1 VSGVPILVEGTSLT
15 VLIVGGG
22 PVAAR
27 KAEAFAA
34 AGASVRIVAREPS
47 PELRDLARQAG
58 VVLAER
64 AYERGDI
71 GDAALVVAATSDR
84 ATNAAI
90 ASYARE
96 ATRLV
101 NVVDAPREGSFATM
115 AVHRAGALV
124 VGVSA
129 GGVPGA
135 AARVR
140 DAIARRFDA
149 RYAGALDGLATLR
162 RALIDRG
169 SSNAWRALAADVID
183 DEFCETVE
191 KDRLDA
197 RVAEWR

>member
-1 VSGVPILVEGTSLT
+1 VSGIPILVEGASLS
-15 VLIVGGG
+15 VLVVGGG

-27 KAEAFAA
+27 KAEAFAT
-34 AGASVRIVAREPS
+34 AGAAVRIVALEPS
-47 PELRDLARQAG
+47 AAIRELARLQNVE
-58 VVLAER
+58 VVER
-64 AYERGDI
+64 VYERGDI
-71 GDAALVVAATSDR
+71 GDALLVIAATSDR
-84 ATNAAI
+84 AANAAI
-90 ASYARE
+90 AADARD
-96 ATRLV
+96 AARLV
-101 NVVDAPREGSFATM
+101 NVVDAPAEGSFATM

-149 RYAGALDGLATLR
+149 RYAGALEGLATLR

-183 DEFCETVE
+183 DQFCETVE

>member
-1 VSGVPILVEGTSLT
+1 VPILVEGASLS
-15 VLIVGGG
+15 VLVVGGG

-34 AGASVRIVAREPS
+34 AGASVRIVALEPS
-47 PELRDLARQAG
+47 SVIRDLARSFG
-58 VVLAER
+58 IELIER
-64 AYERGDI
+64 AYERGDV
-71 GDAALVVAATSDR
+71 GDAVLVIAATSDR

-90 ASYARE
+90 AADARYAS
-96 ATRLV
+96 RLV
-101 NVVDAPREGSFATM
+101 NVVDAPAEGSFATM

-140 DAIARRFDA
+140 DAIAHRFDS
-149 RYAGALDGLATLR
+149 RYAGALDGLAALR
-162 RALIDRG
+162 RALLDRG
-169 SSNAWRALAADVID
+169 SSSAWRALAADVID
-183 DEFCETVE
+183 DEFCETIE
-191 KDRLDA
+191 TDRLDA

>member
-1 VSGVPILVEGTSLT
+1 MSGVPILVEGAALT
-15 VLIVGGG
+15 VLVVGGG

-34 AGASVRIVAREPS
+34 GGASVRVVAIEPS
-47 PELRDLARQAG
+47 PEVRALARASR

-64 AYERGDI
+64 AYEPGDV

-90 ASYARE
+90 AADAR
-96 ATRLV
+96 AACRLV

-115 AVHRAGALV
+115 AIHRAGALV

-140 DAIARRFDA
+140 DAIARRFDV
-149 RYAGALDGLATLR
+149 RYAGALDALAMLR
-162 RALIDRG
+162 RALLDRG
-169 SSNAWRALAADVID
+169 ASSEWRALAADVID
-183 DEFCETVE
+183 DDFCDTVE
-191 KDRLDA
+191 TDRLDA
-197 RVAEWR
+197 RVAAWR

>member
-1 VSGVPILVEGTSLT
+1 MSGVPILVEGASLA
-15 VLIVGGG
+15 VLVVGGG

-34 AGASVRIVAREPS
+34 AGASVRIVAIEPS
-47 PELRDLARQAG
+47 PEVRALARTAG

-64 AYERGDI
+64 AYEAGDV

-90 ASYARE
+90 AADAR
-96 ATRLV
+96 AAARLV

-149 RYAGALDGLATLR
+149 RYAGALDALATVR
-162 RALIDRG
+162 RALLDRG
-169 SSNAWRALAADVID
+169 ASSEWRALAADVID
-183 DEFCETVE
+183 DDFCDMVET
-191 KDRLDA
+191 DRLDA
-197 RVAEWR
+197 RVAAWR

>member
-1 VSGVPILVEGTSLT
+1 VSGIPILVEGASLS
-15 VLIVGGG
+15 VLVVGGG

-27 KAEAFAA
+27 KAEAFAT
-34 AGASVRIVAREPS
+34 AGAAVRVVALEPS
-47 PELRDLARQAG
+47 AAIRELARLQNVE
-58 VVLAER
+58 VVER
-64 AYERGDI
+64 VYERGDI
-71 GDAALVVAATSDR
+71 GDALLVIAATSDR
-84 ATNAAI
+84 AANAAI
-90 ASYARE
+90 AADARD
-96 ATRLV
+96 AARLV
-101 NVVDAPREGSFATM
+101 NVVDAPAEGSFATM

-149 RYAGALDGLATLR
+149 RYAGALEGLATLR

-183 DEFCETVE
+183 DQFCETVE

>member
-1 VSGVPILVEGTSLT
+1 MSGVPILVEGSSLS
-15 VLIVGGG
+15 VLVVGGG

-34 AGASVRIVAREPS
+34 AGASVRIVAPEPS
-47 PELRDLARQAG
+47 PEVRDLARASG

-90 ASYARE
+90 AADARA

-162 RALIDRG
+162 RALLDRG
-169 SSNAWRALAADVID
+169 ASREWRALAAEVID
-183 DEFCETVE
+183 DDFCDTVE
-191 KDRLDA
+191 TDRLDA
-197 RVAEWR
+197 RVAAWR

>member
-1 VSGVPILVEGTSLT
+1 MSGIPILVEGASLS
-15 VLIVGGG
+15 VLVVGGG

-27 KAEAFAA
+27 KAEAFIA
-34 AGASVRIVAREPS
+34 AGASVRIVALEPS
-47 PELRDLARQAG
+47 PAIRDLARASG
-58 VVLAER
+58 IALVDR

-71 GDAALVVAATSDR
+71 GDAMLVIAATNDR

-90 ASYARE
+90 AADAR
-96 ATRLV
+96 AGARLV
-101 NVVDAPREGSFATM
+101 NVVDAPADGSFATM

-140 DAIARRFDA
+140 DAIAHRFDA

-183 DEFCETVE
+183 DEFCKTVE
-191 KDRLDA
+191 ADRLEE